1 MNFVGSTN
9 TYEHLRQKLNLNLIL
24 EHASVEVDTS
34 SEKILTNVCNYAACN
49 LTTDADKI
57 VLVTQSNNKFR
68 FRFRALD
75 GIKIKIKCHMFI
87 FLYF

>member
-1 MNFVGSTN
+1 M
-9 TYEHLRQKLNLNLIL
+9 
-24 EHASVEVDTS
+24 
-34 SEKILTNVCNYAACN
+34 YAN

-75 GIKIKIKCHMFI
+75 GIKSRSNVTCSFFFI
-87 FLYF
+87 SSITKYYNKTGPIH